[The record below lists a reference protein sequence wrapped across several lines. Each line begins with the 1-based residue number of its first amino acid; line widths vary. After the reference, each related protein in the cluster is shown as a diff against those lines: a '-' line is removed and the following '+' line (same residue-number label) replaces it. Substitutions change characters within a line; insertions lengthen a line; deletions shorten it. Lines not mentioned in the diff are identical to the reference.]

1 MKQIT
6 IIAPRQDG
14 LVSRISSVL
23 AQAGINIESLDASD
37 VKDTDIVILT
47 VDKYNEALSALRDA
61 DLPTITE
68 DVFVVNIKDEPGAL
82 AKVTKR
88 LFDGGIHLHSIRL
101 LSRQFGLALVAVATD
116 RNEEAM
122 DLLKDVLVS

>member
-14 LVSRISSVL
+14 LVTRISSVL

-37 VKDTDIVILT
+37 VKDTDIVILI

-61 DLPTITE
+61 DLPAITE

>member
-14 LVSRISSVL
+14 LVARISSVL

-37 VKDTDIVILT
+37 VKDTDIVILI

-61 DLPTITE
+61 DLPAITE

>member
-14 LVSRISSVL
+14 LVARISSVL

-37 VKDTDIVILT
+37 VKDTDIVILI

-61 DLPTITE
+61 DLPAITE

-122 DLLKDVLVS
+122 VLLKDVLVS

>member
-14 LVSRISSVL
+14 LVARISSVL

-61 DLPTITE
+61 DLPAITE